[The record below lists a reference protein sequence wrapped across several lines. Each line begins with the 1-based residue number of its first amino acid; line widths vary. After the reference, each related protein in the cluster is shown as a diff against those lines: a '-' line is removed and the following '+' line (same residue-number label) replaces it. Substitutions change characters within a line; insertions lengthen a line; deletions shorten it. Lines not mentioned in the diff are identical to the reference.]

1 MWNSEFPPN
10 KWVFEKSP
18 DIYLLPS
25 LIQIHKKKLFI
36 CLFLFVEI
44 LMYLVGK
51 VLDNREILIKGSFRS
66 N

>member
-25 LIQIHKKKLFI
+25 LIQIHTHSGCQYYYTKKLFI
-36 CLFLFVEI
+36 CLVLYVEI

-51 VLDNREILIKGSFRS
+51 VLDNG
-66 N
+66 